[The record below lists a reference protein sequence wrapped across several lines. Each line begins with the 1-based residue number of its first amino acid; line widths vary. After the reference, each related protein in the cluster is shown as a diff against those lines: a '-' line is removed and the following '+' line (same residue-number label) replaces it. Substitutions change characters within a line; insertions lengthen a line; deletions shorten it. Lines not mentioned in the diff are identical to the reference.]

1 MNALRIALGIFSGK
15 NILNFGAQKRLRAFL
30 SPIFMERG
38 LNRERQLPR
47 WFPAETAA
55 RRVDSY
61 AFSREKGIE
70 IIFPNKGF
78 PPRGEGFCSSQ
89 TVKIDFLLKKS
100 LLSDTLKITN
110 LIRRN
115 ETDHG
120 CKNACPVENT
130 V

>member
-15 NILNFGAQKRLRAFL
+15 NILYFGVQKRLRAFL
-30 SPIFMERG
+30 NPIFMGRG
-38 LNRERQLPR
+38 RDGKRQLPR

-55 RRVDSY
+55 RREKYPFRHRLRRCHLPQGDGFIGKLISMVNVDS
-61 AFSREKGIE
+61 
-70 IIFPNKGF
+70 
-78 PPRGEGFCSSQ
+78 
-89 TVKIDFLLKKS
+89 LLKKS
-100 LLSDTLKITN
+100 LLSDTLNITN

-115 ETDHG
+115 EADHG

>member
-1 MNALRIALGIFSGK
+1 MASACALAMFSGK
-15 NILNFGAQKRLRAFL
+15 IILNFGVQKRLRAFL
-30 SPIFMERG
+30 NPIFTGRG
-38 LNRERQLPR
+38 RDGKRQLPR

-55 RRVDSY
+55 RLGKPSCGKLISMVNIDS
-61 AFSREKGIE
+61 
-70 IIFPNKGF
+70 
-78 PPRGEGFCSSQ
+78 
-89 TVKIDFLLKKS
+89 LLKKS

-115 ETDHG
+115 EADHG

>member
-1 MNALRIALGIFSGK
+1 MNALRIALGTFSGK
-15 NILNFGAQKRLRAFL
+15 NILNFGVQKRLRAFL
-30 SPIFMERG
+30 NPIFTGRG
-38 LNRERQLPR
+38 RDGKRQLPR

-55 RRVDSY
+55 RRG
-61 AFSREKGIE
+61 K
-70 IIFPNKGF
+70 
-78 PPRGEGFCSSQ
+78 SSCGKLISV
-89 TVKIDFLLKKS
+89 VKVDFLLKKS

-115 ETDHG
+115 EADHG

>member
-1 MNALRIALGIFSGK
+1 MNALRIALGTFSGT
-15 NILNFGAQKRLRAFL
+15 NIYNFGVQKRLRAFL
-30 SPIFMERG
+30 NPIFTGRG
-38 LNRERQLPR
+38 RDGKRQLPR

-55 RRVDSY
+55 RRGKPSCGKLISV
-61 AFSREKGIE
+61 
-70 IIFPNKGF
+70 
-78 PPRGEGFCSSQ
+78 
-89 TVKIDFLLKKS
+89 VKVDFLLKKS
-100 LLSDTLKITN
+100 LLSDTLNITN

>member
-1 MNALRIALGIFSGK
+1 MNALRIALGMFSGK
-15 NILNFGAQKRLRAFL
+15 IILNFGVQKCLRAFL
-30 SPIFMERG
+30 NPIFTGRG
-38 LNRERQLPR
+38 RELPR

-55 RRVDSY
+55 RRGKPSCGKLISVVKVDS
-61 AFSREKGIE
+61 
-70 IIFPNKGF
+70 
-78 PPRGEGFCSSQ
+78 
-89 TVKIDFLLKKS
+89 LLKKS

-115 ETDHG
+115 EADHG